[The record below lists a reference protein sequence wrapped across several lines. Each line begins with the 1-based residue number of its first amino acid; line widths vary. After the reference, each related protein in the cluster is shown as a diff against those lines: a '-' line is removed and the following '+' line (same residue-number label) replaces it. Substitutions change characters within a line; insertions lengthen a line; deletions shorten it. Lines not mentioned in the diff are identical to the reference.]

1 MNKHVIYYS
10 FKILVYEL
18 EIWKKYI
25 YTCIL
30 NESFVRKIF
39 EYRFLSRNLLASLQ
53 KELRMFKIPDQDDTD
68 NT

>member
-18 EIWKKYI
+18 EIWKKSI

-53 KELRMFKIPDQDDTD
+53 KELHMFKIPDQDDTD